1 MEAGGLVTKL
11 YPTLETPWTVAL
23 QAPLSRILEWV
34 AISFSRVPSQP
45 RDQTCIS
52 CIQVDSLPLSHQ
64 GSPFIAAFIE
74 MLVLLLWDV
83 FLYHDFEVVRQGF
96 VGSTLGPGN
105 TSALPYLW
113 MKCWH
118 VQLNDHWGKSLLLI
132 QAPSCLEADS
142 YCSLS
147 ASAYTGNLSDFWP
160 SKKKRAACVFV
171 LGFVFLSCHH
181 LLYLVCPFLD
191 MNARVLA
198 SSSPH
203 SYNILSLLRSWLHGS
218 CFKRSGLVHLQN
230 LTTRGLWA
238 HLTLKF
244 LNSGTSVVVQWLK
257 LCVPNSRCLEFNPWS
272 GN

>member
-34 AISFSRVPSQP
+34 AISFSGVPSQP

-64 GSPFIAAFIE
+64 GSPFIAAFVE

-83 FLYHDFEVVRQGF
+83 FLYHDFEVVWQGF

-160 SKKKRAACVFV
+160 SKKKKSSLCFCF
-171 LGFVFLSCHH
+171 G
-181 LLYLVCPFLD
+181 VCF
-191 MNARVLA
+191 
-198 SSSPH
+198 
-203 SYNILSLLRSWLHGS
+203 SLLPPSPLFSLPISGHACPS
-218 CFKRSGLVHLQN
+218 SGLFQSTFLQYPLSTQK
-230 LTTRGLWA
+230 LTTWKLFQA
-238 HLTLKF
+238 
-244 LNSGTSVVVQWLK
+244 QWFG
-257 LCVPNSRCLEFNPWS
+257 SSAEFDN
-272 GN
+272 